1 MNEEHFK
8 ALSAL
13 LRTCRE
19 AEELCDDIVFIRL
32 IAPIVESLEGLRLEW
47 DWTMD
52 CDDEDL
58 SEVTNRQTSAS
69 EDNIQKVFLLLQQK
83 DEAYGRL
90 KRLYDVRLEVT
101 RDALAKNRVEMAT
114 LRSRLE
120 ETENHLRWS
129 YSRGPDP
136 DVF

>member
-1 MNEEHFK
+1 MREEHFK

-13 LRTCRE
+13 LRACRE
-19 AEELCDDIVFIRL
+19 AEELCDDISFIRL
-32 IAPIVESLEGLRLEW
+32 ITPIVESLEGLRLEW
-47 DWTMD
+47 DWTTD
-52 CDDEDL
+52 SDDEDL

-69 EDNIQKVFLLLQQK
+69 EDDIQHVFLLLQQK
-83 DEAYGRL
+83 DASYARL
-90 KRLYDVRLEVT
+90 KKLYDVRLEVT
-101 RDALAKNRVEMAT
+101 RDALAQSRGEMAT

-129 YSRGPDP
+129 SSHGPDP